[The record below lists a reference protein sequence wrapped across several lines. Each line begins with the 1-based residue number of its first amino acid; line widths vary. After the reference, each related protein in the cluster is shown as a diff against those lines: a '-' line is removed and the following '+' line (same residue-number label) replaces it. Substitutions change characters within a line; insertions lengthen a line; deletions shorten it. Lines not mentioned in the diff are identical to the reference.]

1 MQIPTFLMNLPGA
14 IRRHPWRTVFIVLP
28 VVLVVMAVYGLTR
41 PTPPEL
47 ILAQVEKKDI
57 AQLVEAVGTVVSE
70 RDLQLQFP
78 TSGIVASVSLK
89 EGDRVRAGQVIA
101 SLRNAD
107 LRASVASQVANL
119 DYAKAQLKALQEGS
133 RPEDIA
139 VSEADLA
146 NKKAALEAAKSS
158 LMTAENNLAA
168 SKQKLESL
176 ETQAEVSLSGQVSLA
191 RSTIDQQLLTAESSL
206 GELEDVLG
214 SIQLSDA
221 LTRSAPEQEA
231 SLRAAMGRAN
241 DTLRAAQTATASAS
255 VDYRAALDAFQTARS
270 AVVQTSTVLTQAY
283 NMISSL
289 PEMSTYDN
297 SDREADKSSIS
308 TLRSSV
314 QAVQTTLDTS
324 VKTLQDASAS
334 FDTQIQAEQNNIT
347 ASTGTRDRANADI
360 LTYESAVRISEAQL
374 EAKKA
379 PTRQADI
386 AAAEARVRQAS
397 ADVARVSAQV
407 SNTILTAPVDGVITK
422 VNIKTGEALPAGPAV
437 TMLGDS
443 PMRIEMFV
451 SEIDIPKV
459 KLAQS
464 GAIVLDAFPGTRFKL
479 HVSEIDPSVTDK
491 DGVSKY
497 RVKLD
502 FVYPHNELKIGMTG
516 DTEIISAERSQVLTA
531 PRRAVLERATG
542 EQYLRIQKADGTT
555 EERTVTIGIDGADG
569 EVEILTGVQEGE
581 TVIVLEKK

>member
-1 MQIPTFLMNLPGA
+1 MSIPSFLKNLPGA
-14 IRRHPWRTVFIVLP
+14 IRRHPWRTVFITVP
-28 VVLVVMAVYGLTR
+28 VVLVALAVYGLTR

-47 ILAQVEKKDI
+47 IVATSERKDI
-57 AQLVEAVGTVVSE
+57 AQVVEAVGTVVSE

-78 TSGIVASVSLK
+78 TSGIVASVFFK
-89 EGDRVRAGQVIA
+89 EGDRVRAGQAIA

-119 DYAKAQLKALQEGS
+119 DYAKAQLKALQEGT

-139 VSEADLA
+139 VAEADLA
-146 NKKAALEAAKSS
+146 NKKASLEAAKAS
-158 LMTAENNLAA
+158 LTTAENNLTA
-168 SKQKLESL
+168 SKMKLDSL

-191 RSTIDQQLLTAESSL
+191 QSTVDQQLLTAESSL
-206 GELEDVLG
+206 GELEDILG

-221 LTRSAPEQEA
+221 LTRSAPEEEA
-231 SLRAAMGRAN
+231 ALRAAIGRARN
-241 DTLRAAQTATASAS
+241 ALSAAKLATASAS
-255 VDYRAALDAFQTARS
+255 ADYRAALDAFQVARNG
-270 AVVQTSTVLTQAY
+270 VVQTSTVLTQAY
-283 NMISSL
+283 NMISSI
-289 PEMSTYDN
+289 PELSTYDN
-297 SDREADKSSIS
+297 SDREADKASVSA
-308 TLRSSV
+308 LRTSV
-314 QAVQTTLDTS
+314 QGVLTTLDTS

-334 FDTQIQAEQNNIT
+334 FDTQIQAEQNAIT
-347 ASTGTRDRANADI
+347 AAEGTRARAQADI
-360 LTYESAVRISEAQL
+360 LTYESTVRISEAQL

-407 SNTILTAPVDGVITK
+407 SNTILTAPMDGVITK

-459 KLAQS
+459 VVAQS
-464 GAIVLDAFPGTRFKL
+464 GAIVLDAYPGTRFKL
-479 HVSEIDPSVTDK
+479 RVSEIDPSVTDK

-516 DTEIISAERSQVLTA
+516 DAEIISAERSQVVTV
-531 PRRAVLERATG
+531 PRRAVLERA
-542 EQYLRIQKADGTT
+542 DGTDYVRVQKSDGT
-555 EERTVTIGIDGADG
+555 VEERTVTFGIDGADG
-569 EVEILTGVQEGE
+569 EVEILTGLEVGE

>member
-1 MQIPTFLMNLPGA
+1 MTIPSFLTNLPGA
-14 IRRHPWRTVFIVLP
+14 VRRHPWRTVFISVPVL
-28 VVLVVMAVYGLTR
+28 LIVMAVYGLTR

-47 ILAQVEKKDI
+47 ILATVEQKDI
-57 AQLVEAVGTVVSE
+57 TQLVEAVGTVVSE

-78 TSGIVASVSLK
+78 ASGIVASVSFK
-89 EGDRVRAGQVIA
+89 EGDRVRAGQAIA

-119 DYAKAQLKALQEGS
+119 DYAKAQLKALQEGT

-139 VSEADLA
+139 IAEADLA
-146 NKKAALEAAKSS
+146 NKKASLEAAKAS
-158 LMTAENNLAA
+158 LTTAENNLAA
-168 SKQKLESL
+168 SKLKLESL
-176 ETQAEVSLSGQVSLA
+176 QSQAEVSLSGQVSLA
-191 RSTIDQQLLTAESSL
+191 QSTVDQQLLTAESSL
-206 GELEDVLG
+206 GELDDILG
-214 SIQLSDA
+214 SIKLSDA
-221 LTRSAPEQEA
+221 LTRSAPEEES
-231 SLRAAMGRAN
+231 SLRASMGRARSA
-241 DTLRAAQTATASAS
+241 LSSAKIATASAS
-255 VDYRAALDAFQTARS
+255 ADYRAALDAFQAARS

-289 PEMSTYDN
+289 PEISTYDN
-297 SDREADKSSIS
+297 SDRETDKASVS
-308 TLRSSV
+308 TLRTSV
-314 QAVQTTLDTS
+314 QGVLTTLDTS

-334 FDTQIQAEQNNIT
+334 FDTQIQAEQNAIT
-347 ASTGTRDRANADI
+347 AAEGTRSRAQADI
-360 LTYESAVRISEAQL
+360 LTYESTVRISEAQL

-379 PTRQADI
+379 PSRQADV

-407 SNTILTAPVDGVITK
+407 SNTILTAPMDGVITK
-422 VNIKTGEALPAGPAV
+422 VNIKMGEALPAGPAV

-459 KLAQS
+459 SLSQS
-464 GAIVLDAFPGTRFKL
+464 GAIVLDAYPGTRFKL

-502 FVYPHNELKIGMTG
+502 FNYPHNELKIGMTG
-516 DTEIISAERSQVLTA
+516 DAEIISAERSQAITV
-531 PRRAVLERATG
+531 PRRAVLDRATG
-542 EQYLRIQKADGTT
+542 EQYVRVQKDGVI
-555 EERTVTIGIDGADG
+555 EERVVTIGIDGADG
-569 EVEILTGVQEGE
+569 EVEILSGLQVGE